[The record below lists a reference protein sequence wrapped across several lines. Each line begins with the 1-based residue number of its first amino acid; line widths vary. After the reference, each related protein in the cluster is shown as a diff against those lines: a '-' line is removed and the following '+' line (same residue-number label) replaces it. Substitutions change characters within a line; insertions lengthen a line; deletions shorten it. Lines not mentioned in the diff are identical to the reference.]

1 VSYRLEATLRMVLF
15 YVLACAAV
23 WFLLLSGGAE

>member
-1 VSYRLEATLRMVLF
+1 MSYRLEATLRMVL

-23 WFLLLSGGAE
+23 SWLLLSGGAE

>member
-1 VSYRLEATLRMVLF
+1 MSYRLEATLRMVL

-23 WFLLLSGGAE
+23 WWLLLAGGR